1 MNLLSASGD
10 FRSTSLL
17 CGDQRWGT
25 GPRGGAG
32 SGQQTDGRAL
42 GCFSLGN
49 SWCLVWG
56 GAEEEDT
63 CSDLVSAS
71 ALGRVCCEP
80 ALPRGFNWTVPV
92 AIWRALARGDGT
104 VTLAGSGLPGD
115 IVGDE

>member
-1 MNLLSASGD
+1 MAVLARAS
-10 FRSTSLL
+10 R
-17 CGDQRWGT
+17 RMA
-25 GPRGGAG
+25 GPWDAFPLGILGA
-32 SGQQTDGRAL
+32 S
-42 GCFSLGN
+42 S
-49 SWCLVWG
+49 G

>member
-1 MNLLSASGD
+1 MGH
-10 FRSTSLL
+10 RSLWRCWL
-17 CGDQRWGT
+17 
-25 GPRGGAG
+25 GPA
-32 SGQQTDGRAL
+32 DGWQGPGML
-42 GCFSLGN
+42 FP
-49 SWCLVWG
+49 WEFLVPRLG

-80 ALPRGFNWTVPV
+80 ALPRGFYWTVPV